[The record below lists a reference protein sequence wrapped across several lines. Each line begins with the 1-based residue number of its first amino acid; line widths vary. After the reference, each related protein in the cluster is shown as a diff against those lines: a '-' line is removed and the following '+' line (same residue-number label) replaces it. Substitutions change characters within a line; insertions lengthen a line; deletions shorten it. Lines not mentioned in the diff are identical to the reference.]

1 MGNRWPFIIIA
12 RGAEIFRAP
21 LQPGMGFPVFGQ
33 DIQVVSPAGIAPG
46 GVGTPT
52 VSLKNRTLFP
62 AGIAPGR
69 FGHPAVHYPQDARL
83 TNYSLLLTM

>member
-1 MGNRWPFIIIA
+1 
-12 RGAEIFRAP
+12 
-21 LQPGMGFPVFGQ
+21 MGFPVFGQ

-62 AGIAPGR
+62 AGIAPGSVGVQFVSLRVRMVSPAGIAPGR

-83 TNYSLLLTM
+83 TNYALLLTM